1 MKKIILGE
9 PLLKLD
15 SVDST
20 NNYAAALLAKGTAK
34 DGTVI
39 LSAYQTRGKGQGS
52 NTWISG
58 AGENLLFS
66 IILKPQ
72 SFPADM
78 QFFLSMSI
86 SWGIAG
92 FLETLVR
99 PVQIKWPNDIL
110 INNKKVAGIL
120 IENTVSGMNLNTSV
134 IGIGLNVN
142 QDAFPE
148 GITNA
153 TSLKLESDRE
163 FDLDHTLE
171 NLTGWL
177 NTCLN
182 SLYEEKY
189 GVVKVNYLNR
199 LWLLNKWANY
209 SDAGGKFEGRIT
221 DVTDSGELMVLQRN
235 GKIRNYGF
243 KEITFNNML

>member
-1 MKKIILGE
+1 MKKTILGE

-39 LSAYQTRGKGQGS
+39 LSAYQTRGKGQGT

-72 SFPADM
+72 SLPADR

-86 SWGIAG
+86 SWGIAC
-92 FLETLVR
+92 FLETLVK

-110 INNKKVAGIL
+110 VNNKKVAGIL

-142 QDAFPE
+142 QDVFPE
-148 GITNA
+148 GITHA
-153 TSLKLESDRE
+153 TSLKLESGCE
-163 FDLDHTLE
+163 FDLNHTLE
-171 NLTGWL
+171 ELTGWL
-177 NTCLN
+177 DSCLM
-182 SLYEEKY
+182 SVYQEQY
-189 GVVKVNYLNR
+189 GTVKVNYLNR

-209 SDAGGKFEGRIT
+209 SDASGKFEGRIT
-221 DVTDSGELMVLQRN
+221 DITDSGELMVLQRN
-235 GKIRNYGF
+235 GEIKNYGF
-243 KEITFNNML
+243 KEIAFNNML

>member
-1 MKKIILGE
+1 MKKTILGE

-39 LSAYQTRGKGQGS
+39 LSAYQTRGKGQGT

-72 SFPADM
+72 SLPVDK
-78 QFFLSMSI
+78 QFFLSMGI

-92 FLETLVR
+92 FLETLVK

-110 INNKKVAGIL
+110 INNRKVAGIL
-120 IENTVSGMNLNTSV
+120 IENSVSGMNLKTSV

-142 QDAFPE
+142 QNVFPE
-148 GITNA
+148 GITQA
-153 TSLKLESDRE
+153 TSLKLESGRD
-163 FDLDHTLE
+163 FDLNHTLAE
-171 NLTGWL
+171 LTDWL
-177 NTCLN
+177 NTCLLN
-182 SLYEEKY
+182 VYEEQY
-189 GVVKVNYLNR
+189 GTIKVNYLNR

-209 SDAGGKFEGRIT
+209 SDVSGEFEGRIT
-221 DVTDSGELMVLQRN
+221 DVTDLGELMVQQRS
-235 GKIRNYGF
+235 GEFKNYGF
-243 KEITFNNML
+243 KEIAFNSMV